1 MCGSVGTWGLRVG
14 VLCWVWRAQR
24 AGVQGQV
31 TQRDEME
38 GLELHGHLDEEVQE
52 EPGAG
57 GWDWTWETCR
67 GQQRDSMMWLRH
79 LR

>member
-1 MCGSVGTWGLRVG
+1 M
-14 VLCWVWRAQR
+14 
-24 AGVQGQV
+24 
-31 TQRDEME
+31 TQQDEME

-67 GQQRDSMMWLRH
+67 GKQRRDSMTWLRH
-79 LR
+79 LP